1 MNHSFQIVPSDNFLN
16 ILNQNNI
23 SVVDIDD
30 EYRVEQDWMF
40 ENENNYIEEQHEP
53 EQPILYERSKALV
66 GNQLLQKL
74 KKTKEEDLL
83 KQNKEVFQVNQ
94 SKSLYL
100 NKIQQLIDNPA
111 VVSKP
116 KQTRQKVIVESDS
129 SDGKGRLAKNR
140 ESARNSRKRKKIYV
154 ELLENKVKELTEQI
168 KQLESNLQQYK
179 IKNLQLESFR
189 EDYHKQLSQL
199 NGLQSIQILQEQYGA
214 TSQKR
219 WSVCT
224 ELINLLIESTIPIE
238 IKKLMESAKN
248 GTDMFIKPLLNHN
261 SCLQYREYFQQG
273 IIDLEIATKNFG
285 LSYDKIREQVFYLE
299 RLKLEVIQTIGANQ
313 FIEYLNQ
320 QLC

>member
-1 MNHSFQIVPSDNFLN
+1 MNHSFQIVPSDTFLN

-30 EYRVEQDWMF
+30 DYRVEQEWMF
-40 ENENNYIEEQHEP
+40 ENENNFPESKIEAQ
-53 EQPILYERSKALV
+53 QPIVYERSQALV
-66 GNQLLQKL
+66 GNQLLQKF

-83 KQNKEVFQVNQ
+83 KQNKEIFQANQ

-100 NKIQQLIDNPA
+100 NKIQQLIDSPA

-129 SDGKGRLAKNR
+129 SDGKGRLMKNR

-154 ELLENKVKELTEQI
+154 ELLENKVKELTDQI
-168 KQLESNLQQYK
+168 KQYEYNLQQYK
-179 IKNLQLESFR
+179 IQNLQLQSFR
-189 EDYHKQLSQL
+189 EDYHKQLNQL
-199 NGLQSIQILQEQYGA
+199 NGLQSIQVLQEQYGA
-214 TSQKR
+214 SSQSR

-248 GTDMFIKPLLNHN
+248 GTDMFIRPLLNHN
-261 SCLQYREYFQQG
+261 SCLQYKEYFQQG
-273 IIDLEIATKNFG
+273 IVDLEIATKNFG

-299 RLKLEVIQTIGANQ
+299 RLKLEVIETIGANQ
-313 FIEYLNQ
+313 YIEYLNQ
-320 QLC
+320 QFN

>member
-1 MNHSFQIVPSDNFLN
+1 MNHPFQIVPSDNFLN
-16 ILNQNNI
+16 ILNQKNG
-23 SVVDIDD
+23 SVIDIDD
-30 EYRVEQDWMF
+30 EYRVEQEWMF
-40 ENENNYIEEQHEP
+40 ENENNYVEEQAESQ
-53 EQPILYERSKALV
+53 QPIVYERSKGLV
-66 GNQLLQKL
+66 GNQLLQKF

-83 KQNKEVFQVNQ
+83 KQNKEVFQANQ

-100 NKIQQLIDNPA
+100 NKIQQLIDNPV

-129 SDGKGRLAKNR
+129 SDGKSRLAKNR

-168 KQLESNLQQYK
+168 KQLEQNLEQYK
-179 IKNLQLESFR
+179 TKNLQLENFR
-189 EDYHKQLSQL
+189 EDYYRELSQL
-199 NGLQSIQILQEQYGA
+199 NGFQSIQILQEKYGS
-214 TSQKR
+214 TSQRR

-248 GTDMFIKPLLNHN
+248 GTDMFIQPLLNHN
-261 SCLQYREYFQQG
+261 SCLQYRQFFQQG

-299 RLKLEVIQTIGANQ
+299 KLKFEVIQSIGANSY
-313 FIEYLNQ
+313 IEYLNQ
-320 QLC
+320 SLY